1 MPDQTPVELE
11 ATGLRAIGREL
22 AAGFADEM
30 SKIRG
35 ILRLSK
41 EADETPSE
49 EAAEKEAEGKAD
61 GKADDKAAETGE
73 AKGDGEEAGYDDL
86 NKGATVEAAVDVTE
100 FLDGMK
106 AGLQDLIKGVA
117 DLGSKHD
124 ALVAELNT
132 ARADIQALR
141 ADNEHLKTAVTAG
154 NLALAKLGD
163 SIVDP
168 LVKAVTTRPEG
179 VPAGTPAAANPA
191 GAAARMGTGGPAPV
205 EYGEA
210 DLAKAVESGVV
221 TPDQHVKYKFRRV
234 FADDPAVDAQIRT
247 NLNATLKA

>member
-1 MPDQTPVELE
+1 MPDQTPAELE

-22 AAGFADEM
+22 AAGFADEL
-30 SKIRG
+30 SKIKG

-49 EAAEKEAEGKAD
+49 EAAEKEAEGKEADKAD
-61 GKADDKAAETGE
+61 GKAAETGE

-86 NKGATVEAAVDVTE
+86 NKGANVEAAVDVTE

-124 ALVAELNT
+124 ALVSELNT

-168 LVKAVTTRPEG
+168 LVKAVVTRPEG
-179 VPAGTPAAANPA
+179 VPAGTPAANPA
-191 GAAARMGTGGPAPV
+191 GAAARMGTAGPAPV

-210 DLAKAVESGVV
+210 DLAKAVEAGVV

-234 FADDPAVDAQIRT
+234 FSDDPATDAQIRT